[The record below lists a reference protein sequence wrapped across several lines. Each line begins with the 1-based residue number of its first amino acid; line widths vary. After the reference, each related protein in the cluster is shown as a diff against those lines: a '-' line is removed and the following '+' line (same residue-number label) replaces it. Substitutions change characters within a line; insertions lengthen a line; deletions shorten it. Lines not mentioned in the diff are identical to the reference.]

1 MYFIAETKG
10 TNDIESEL
18 RGIEANK
25 IECARRHFAAIS
37 NHKITYDVIKDYQS
51 LYNLV
56 TK

>member
-1 MYFIAETKG
+1 MIGRNHNLEV
-10 TNDIESEL
+10 L
-18 RGIEANK
+18 RMQK

-37 NHKITYDVIKDYQS
+37 DSKVVYGVAKDYQS

>member
-1 MYFIAETKG
+1 MTRG
-10 TNDIESEL
+10 SED
-18 RGIEANK
+18 AK

-37 NHKITYDVIKDYQS
+37 DSKVVYGVAKDYQS